1 VLVIFVIRTR
11 GNPLRSRPNRW
22 LALTSLGVVAV
33 AVALP
38 FTPLAPLL
46 GFTPLP
52 AGFFA
57 LLLALVAA
65 YLALVEA
72 FKRRFYRRWAA
83 RAGAGTA

>member
-1 VLVIFVIRTR
+1 MIFVIRTR

-57 LLLALVAA
+57 LLLALLAA

-83 RAGAGTA
+83 RAAGAGTA